1 MTVSLC
7 VPMYNESSI
16 IADTAMKLHTY
27 MSEQFGN
34 DFEIIFSDDGSKDR
48 SAEIVNEL
56 NLPNVRVVGYENNR
70 GKGSAVRHGVL
81 SSQGEIVVFTDAD
94 LAYGLDVI
102 KCAVDELQRK
112 KYSVVVASRAVHPR
126 GYEGY
131 GFVREMASKVYIKV
145 VNLLGGVKISDS
157 QCGFKAFDG
166 EKGRKIFSYCA
177 TNNFAFDL
185 EVILIAQKLK
195 LKIYEMPAMIVNHR
209 DSKISILKDAP
220 KMVREILQIKKRVKK
235 LDLSRE
241 LA

>member
-7 VPMYNESSI
+7 VPMYNESGI
-16 IADTAMKLHTY
+16 IADTAIKLHSY
-27 MSEQFGN
+27 MCEQFGE
-34 DFEIIFSDDGSKDR
+34 DFEIIFSDDGSKDG
-48 SAEIVNEL
+48 SAGIVKEL

-81 SSQGEIVVFTDAD
+81 SSRGEIVIFTDAD

-102 KCAVDELQRK
+102 KCAFDELKSK
-112 KYSVVVASRAVHPR
+112 KYSVVVASRAAHPR

-131 GFVREMASKVYIKV
+131 GFLRKMASKVYIKI

-166 EKGRKIFSYCA
+166 EMGRKIFSYC
-177 TNNFAFDL
+177 TTDNFAFDL

-235 LDLSRE
+235 LNLSR
-241 LA
+241 